1 MVKSDVQTDW
11 DPTLSAAVGTSVRLT
26 RRLGVTGEFR
36 LRGHE
41 WNFTGTTAEIS
52 AGLTWRFASF

>member
-1 MVKSDVQTDW
+1 VRTIESV
-11 DPTLSAAVGTSVRLT
+11 AFRGCAVLT
-26 RRLGVTGEFR
+26 RRQLRRLGVTGEFR

-41 WNFTGTTAEIS
+41 WDFTGTPAEIS